1 MATNPSMPPTQDLI
15 TPKEWE
21 AASSAV
27 LDAIRCFIDG
37 LISAPCLKARTIK
50 EEIDAKTQN
59 DDVSLF
65 AHLQSLGVV
74 QQVQT
79 LQTPDQPLQQ
89 QPKADKEINPS
100 GLELM
105 LLDHYKGDDRKQI
118 LHQIIYPILKQLQQC
133 YAALDTIESSLPPIN
148 DKIKTN
154 SKSSKS
160 KRKNAAPP
168 PLGMLS
174 LNDYVNVACLLEFT
188 ISISLVPALEYP
200 YLYQLQLNPYKSSS
214 VGKNTSSD
222 SGAIQFPKVTSHTT
236 TMAQKRI
243 QALPKPLAGRISKT
257 ALTWG
262 SSYAAKMHES
272 LHKKISDYN
281 KVPHRNDTT
290 EDAMTPQQ
298 LYDVYSAYQA
308 YTEVASLATSIG
320 HLVLLDRFRPML
332 LPRHLSDIY
341 LGLLIAE
348 RLRWVLLGLEKNM
361 MLPKV
366 QSELQSL
373 FIIRGE
379 RDVEKFNNCEL
390 QSLERGLLFSS
401 LKFQS
406 SFITNVNSDG
416 VSMVTRTIDHREAA
430 LACRTLLSGG
440 A

>member
-1 MATNPSMPPTQDLI
+1 MATNPSMPPTQRLL

-27 LDAIRCFIDG
+27 LDSIRCFIDG
-37 LISAPCLKARTIK
+37 LRSAPCLKAWTIK

-79 LQTPDQPLQQ
+79 LQTPGQPLQQ
-89 QPKADKEINPS
+89 QSKSGKEINPS
-100 GLELM
+100 GLESM
-105 LLDHYKGDDRKQI
+105 LLDHYKVDDRKQI
-118 LHQIIYPILKQLQQC
+118 LHQIIYPILKRLQQC
-133 YAALDTIESSLPPIN
+133 YAALDTIESNLPPRN
-148 DKIKTN
+148 DKIETN
-154 SKSSKS
+154 NNKSPKS

-200 YLYQLQLNPYKSSS
+200 YLYQLQLNPYKSNSA
-214 VGKNTSSD
+214 GKNTSSD
-222 SGAIQFPKVTSHTT
+222 GSGAIQFPKVTSHTT

-262 SSYAAKMHES
+262 STYAAKMHES

-281 KVPHRNDTT
+281 KVPHDNDTT
-290 EDAMTPQQ
+290 EDAITPQQ

-308 YTEVASLATSIG
+308 YREVTSLATSIG
-320 HLVLLDRFRPML
+320 HL
-332 LPRHLSDIY
+332 
-341 LGLLIAE
+341 
-348 RLRWVLLGLEKNM
+348 
-361 MLPKV
+361 
-366 QSELQSL
+366 
-373 FIIRGE
+373 
-379 RDVEKFNNCEL
+379 
-390 QSLERGLLFSS
+390 
-401 LKFQS
+401 
-406 SFITNVNSDG
+406 
-416 VSMVTRTIDHREAA
+416 
-430 LACRTLLSGG
+430 
-440 A
+440 